1 MRYLARLVILAALV
15 VNGCSSNGAV
25 ATPSPLS
32 LPKVVATPTSG
43 HVSVIAVADKPV
55 GNVVPV
61 YVSVANGSDDP
72 LLESPAEI
80 FAQDNDGNRVP
91 VVPLSEAVAQ
101 AGGAAGLVSSLGTA
115 AANGLP
121 AAAVGGVSG
130 AALGGFG
137 GMSLTNALSGSLIGS
152 GAGLVAGGAQGIW
165 TAHQAAEQRAE
176 EQIAN
181 LSLKPTTIPP
191 NGTASG
197 YVFYPAEQ
205 YQKLLAVMGDTESHS
220 SLTAATKIER

>member
-1 MRYLARLVILAALV
+1 MHGFERFVILAVLV
-15 VNGCSSNGAV
+15 ANGCSSNGAV

-32 LPKVVATPTSG
+32 LPKVVAAPTNG
-43 HVSVIAVADKPV
+43 HVTVVAVADKPV

-61 YVSVANGSDDP
+61 YISVANGSDDP

-80 FAQDNDGNRVP
+80 FAQGEDGNRVP
-91 VVPLSEAVAQ
+91 VVPLTEAVAQ

-115 AANGLP
+115 AAYGLP

-130 AALGGFG
+130 AAVAGLGGLSG
-137 GMSLTNALSGSLIGS
+137 TSALSGSLIGS
-152 GAGLVAGGAQGIW
+152 AAGLITGGAEGIW

-181 LSLKPTTIPP
+181 LSLRPTTIPP

-197 YVFYPAEQ
+197 YVFYPADQ
-205 YQKLLAVMGDTESHS
+205 YQKLLAVMGDSESHS
-220 SLTAATKIER
+220 SVTATTKINE